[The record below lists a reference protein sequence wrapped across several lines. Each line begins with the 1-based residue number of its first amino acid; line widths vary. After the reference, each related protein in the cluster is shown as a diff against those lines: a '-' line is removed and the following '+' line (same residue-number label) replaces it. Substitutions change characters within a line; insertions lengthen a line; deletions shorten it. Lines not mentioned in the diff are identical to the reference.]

1 MSMIHHQAELNG
13 TQYRWRTWLLA
24 WSGLIVMCSLY
35 VTIPLSSVFTSEF
48 HVSASMAALS
58 SSVFSICFA
67 CGCLLYGAIAD
78 KYGRKRVILLGMLGL
93 ALFTLAAS
101 LVQQFALL
109 IVWRALQGL
118 TASTF
123 SPVVLAYIV
132 SMFPPQRRVTAIG
145 FVSTGF
151 LLAGIVG
158 QVVAGYIST
167 NDNWHHLF
175 LLFGC
180 LYIVTALL
188 LWSFLPG
195 DVAGQ
200 PELNVYV
207 YMKQIKQVVLQ
218 KGLLLSY
225 VVALVLLTSF
235 IVMYAILSHQLQSA
249 VYALDEQSIGWIRI
263 AGIAGMICAPLAG
276 IISQKRSPRF
286 TLLLGLTVSIF
297 SLMVMAV
304 SAALPVLVL
313 FSVCSVA
320 GIAISVPALVSIV
333 GQLGL
338 QQRGIA
344 VSLYTFILFVGTAFA
359 PFLSMQFIS
368 LNSSIP
374 AFGSNAL
381 LLLPALLATLV
392 IRLPEQG

>member
-1 MSMIHHQAELNG
+1 MSIVRDQIILNE

-35 VTIPLSSVFTSEF
+35 VTIPLNTLFASQFN
-48 HVSASMAALS
+48 VSASIAALS
-58 SSVFSICFA
+58 SSIFSICFA

-101 LVQQFALL
+101 LVHPFPMF
-109 IVWRALQGL
+109 IVLRALQGL
-118 TASTF
+118 TAATF
-123 SPVVLAYIV
+123 SPVILAYIV
-132 SMFPPQRRVTAIG
+132 SVFPAQHRVTAIG

-158 QVVAGYIST
+158 QVVAGYIGT
-167 NDNWHHLF
+167 HDDWHDLF
-175 LLFGC
+175 LMFGC
-180 LYIVTALL
+180 LYSITALL
-188 LWSFLPG
+188 LWRFLPG
-195 DVAGQ
+195 DAAGQ

-207 YMKQIKQVVLQ
+207 YMKQIKHVILQ

-235 IVMYAILSHQLQSA
+235 IVMYAILNHQLQS
-249 VYALDEQSIGWIRI
+249 VTYGLNEQSILWIRI

-276 IISQKRSPRF
+276 IISQKRSSCF
-286 TLLLGLTVSIF
+286 TLLLGLTTSML
-297 SLMVMAV
+297 SLIMMAV
-304 SAALPVLVL
+304 SVALPLLVL
-313 FSVCSVA
+313 FSVCAVA

-344 VSLYTFILFVGTAFA
+344 VSLYTFVLFVGTAFA
-359 PFLSMQFIS
+359 PFLSMHFIS
-368 LNSSIP
+368 LQSGML

-381 LLLPALLATLV
+381 LLLPAILATLV
-392 IRLPEQG
+392 IRLPK

>member
-1 MSMIHHQAELNG
+1 MSIVRDGVILNE

-35 VTIPLSSVFTSEF
+35 MTIPLSTLFASQF

-78 KYGRKRVILLGMLGL
+78 KYGRKRVMLVGMLGL
-93 ALFTLAAS
+93 ALSTLAAS
-101 LVQQFALL
+101 LVQQFPLF
-109 IVWRALQGL
+109 IVLRALQGL

-132 SMFPPQRRVTAIG
+132 AMFPSQRRVTAIG

-158 QVVAGYIST
+158 QVVAGYIGT
-167 NDNWHHLF
+167 HDDWHHLF

-195 DVAGQ
+195 DTAGQ
-200 PELNVYV
+200 PELNLYV
-207 YMKQIKQVVLQ
+207 YMKQIKHVILQ
-218 KGLLLSY
+218 KNLVLSY
-225 VVALVLLTSF
+225 VVAFVLLNSF
-235 IVMYAILSHQLQSA
+235 IVMYAVLNHQLQSA
-249 VYALDEQSIGWIRI
+249 AYGLDEQSILWIRI

-276 IISQKRSPRF
+276 ILSQKRSSRF
-286 TLLLGLTVSIF
+286 TLLLGLTVSLL
-297 SLMVMAV
+297 SLVVMAV
-304 SAALPVLVL
+304 SVALPLLVL
-313 FSVCSVA
+313 FSICAVA

-333 GQLGL
+333 GQLGS

-344 VSLYTFILFVGTAFA
+344 VSLYTFVLFVGTAFA

-368 LNSSIP
+368 LHSHMLVL
-374 AFGSNAL
+374 GGNAL
-381 LLLPALLATLV
+381 LLLPALLATLGM
-392 IRLPEQG
+392 RLPKQG